1 MPLTNKLKIGDFV
14 SYTPNSTSYK
24 VTGADTESANNKERI
39 IFDRTINP
47 SELNLWRMIRK
58 NDDGT
63 VDVVSEY
70 VSKEKVGIKGDNGCE
85 YYIIILCWF
94 LFDICLSNCSTKINF
109 KNNWWKWNRI
119 FTLYIRGIKKKEW
132 KV

>member
-24 VTGADTESANNKERI
+24 VTVADTESANNKERI

-70 VSKEKVGIKGDNGCE
+70 VSKEKVA
-85 YYIIILCWF
+85 L
-94 LFDICLSNCSTKINF
+94 
-109 KNNWWKWNRI
+109 
-119 FTLYIRGIKKKEW
+119 RGIMG
-132 KV
+132 VSTI